1 MVIML
6 VLVGFLLLGVGLW
19 RKTKAKDR
27 SRYGDDGEV
36 QMYGGSTILIVAAM
50 VIGIFTIDYGAT
62 LGTLRAQH
70 LVVMVHEQR
79 VAALKVD
86 LAELQ
91 RLPAPAFLNADSPIR
106 AVVEALAAA
115 EMKLAESRAVRAGAQ
130 VEIEQYKA
138 GPLWFIPKIYG
149 DR

>member
-1 MVIML
+1 MVIIV
-6 VLVGFLLLGVGLW
+6 VLVGFLFVGMGLW
-19 RKTKAKDR
+19 RNTKDT
-27 SRYGDDGEV
+27 SRYGKAGEA
-36 QMYGGSTILIVAAM
+36 QLITGISMLIVAAM
-50 VIGIFTIDYGAT
+50 VIGMFTMVYCGN
-62 LGTLRAQH
+62 LGILRAQH

-91 RLPAPAFLNADSPIR
+91 RIPAPAFLNADSPIR

-115 EMKLAESRAVRAGAQ
+115 EVKLAESRAVWAQAQ

>member
-1 MVIML
+1 MVIIAL
-6 VLVGFLLLGVGLW
+6 LVGFLLLGVGLW
-19 RKTKAKDR
+19 RKTKDT
-27 SRYGDDGEV
+27 SRYGDAGEV
-36 QMYGGSTILIVAAM
+36 QVIVGSAILILAAIVLGSFVFAYSM
-50 VIGIFTIDYGAT
+50 T

-70 LVVMVHEQR
+70 LVIVVHEQR
-79 VAALKVD
+79 VTALKVD

-91 RLPAPAFLNADSPIR
+91 RIPAPAFLNADSPMR

-115 EMKLAESRAVRAGAQ
+115 EVKLAESRAVWAHAQ

>member
-1 MVIML
+1 MVIMV

-19 RKTKAKDR
+19 RKAKDT
-27 SRYGDDGEV
+27 SRYGDAGEGLITV
-36 QMYGGSTILIVAAM
+36 GSVVLILAAFLVGGFIMFYS
-50 VIGIFTIDYGAT
+50 AT

-79 VAALKVD
+79 VAALKAD

-91 RLPAPAFLNADSPIR
+91 RIPAPAFLNADSPMR

-115 EMKLAESRAVRAGAQ
+115 EMELAESRAVWAQAQ
-130 VEIEQYKA
+130 VEIAQYKA

>member
-1 MVIML
+1 MVIIA

-19 RKTKAKDR
+19 RKTKDTI
-27 SRYGDDGEV
+27 RYGYAGEWQV
-36 QMYGGSTILIVAAM
+36 N
-50 VIGIFTIDYGAT
+50 IGIAILLVGAFVVGMFIMFYSGT

-70 LVVMVHEQR
+70 LIIVVHEQR

-91 RLPAPAFLNADSPIR
+91 RIPAPAFLNADSPMR

-115 EMKLAESRAVRAGAQ
+115 EMELAESRTVWAQAQ

-138 GPLWFIPKIYG
+138 GPLWFIPMIYG

>member
-19 RKTKAKDR
+19 RKRKDR
-27 SRYGDDGEV
+27 SRYGEAGETQV
-36 QMYGGSTILIVAAM
+36 VVGSTILIVAAM
-50 VIGIFTIDYGAT
+50 IIGIFTIAYGST

-70 LVVMVHEQR
+70 LVIVVHEQR

-91 RLPAPAFLNADSPIR
+91 RIPAPAFLNADSPMR

>member
-1 MVIML
+1 MVIMV
-6 VLVGFLLLGVGLW
+6 VLVGLLLFSVGLR
-19 RKTKAKDR
+19 RKTKDT
-27 SRYGDDGEV
+27 SRYGDAGEWQV
-36 QMYGGSTILIVAAM
+36 N
-50 VIGIFTIDYGAT
+50 IGIAILLVGAFVVGMLIMLYSGT

-70 LVVMVHEQR
+70 LVIVVHEQR
-79 VAALKVD
+79 VAALKMD

-91 RLPAPAFLNADSPIR
+91 RIPAPAFLNADSPMR

-115 EMKLAESRAVRAGAQ
+115 EVKLAESRAVWAQAQ

>member
-1 MVIML
+1 MVIMV

-19 RKTKAKDR
+19 CERKDT
-27 SRYGDDGEV
+27 SRYGDAGV
-36 QMYGGSTILIVAAM
+36 VWITTGSTILIVATF
-50 VIGIFTIDYGAT
+50 VVGIFIMFYSGT

-70 LVVMVHEQR
+70 LVIVVHEQR

-91 RLPAPAFLNADSPIR
+91 RIPAPAFLNADSPMR

-115 EMKLAESRAVRAGAQ
+115 EVKLAESRAVWAQAQ